1 MQLYCKNLQPALLC
15 NSKLIKMEKEEILKK
30 ALAGDINSFQ
40 TLFAEFQNQLKSYLY
55 RLLAD
60 RNDVDD
66 LAHDTFIR
74 AFDKIS
80 TFNQDS
86 TLKTW
91 VFKIATNLA
100 YDHLRKLKRWPAD
113 AQDEGAN
120 LAISTEEIQK
130 SFRIVHQTSNAGAYE
145 MKEHIDFC
153 FTCISKTLP
162 IENQVALILKDICDF
177 QVKEICLILEKTEG
191 VVKHLLNFSRDTMTN
206 IFDNR
211 CSLVNKNGVCD
222 QCSQL
227 NGIFNPK
234 QDQQEQRMKL
244 ELVKESKKF
253 NREELFTL
261 RTKLV
266 KAIDPLHSSG
276 ADLQDIIMRC
286 TRTAIG
292 ERSDFFDQ
300 SRDKEE

>member
-1 MQLYCKNLQPALLC
+1 
-15 NSKLIKMEKEEILKK
+15 MEKEEVLKN
-30 ALAGDINSFQ
+30 ALAGDINAFQ

-55 RLLAD
+55 RLLTD

-66 LAHDTFIR
+66 LTHDTFIK
-74 AFDKIS
+74 AFSRIS

-86 TLKTW
+86 SLKTW

-100 YDHLRKLKRWPAD
+100 YDHLRKLKRWPVD
-113 AQDEGAN
+113 AQDRGAD
-120 LAISTEEIQK
+120 LAIGTEAVRQA
-130 SFRIVHQTSNAGAYE
+130 FWVVHDTSNVGAYE

-162 IENQVALILKDICDF
+162 IENQVALILKDIYDF
-177 QVKEICLILEKTEG
+177 QIKEICLILEKTDG
-191 VVKHLLNFSRDTMTN
+191 VIKHLLNDARSIMTD
-206 IFDNR
+206 IFEKR
-211 CSLVNKNGVCD
+211 CALINKNGVCH
-222 QCSQL
+222 QCSHI

-234 QDQQEQRMKL
+234 QDQQAELMKL

-253 NREELFTL
+253 DRAELFKL
-261 RTKLV
+261 RETLV

-276 ADLQDIIMRC
+276 TDLQDIIMRC

-292 ERSDFFDQ
+292 ERSDFFDG
-300 SRDKEE
+300 K

>member
-1 MQLYCKNLQPALLC
+1 
-15 NSKLIKMEKEEILKK
+15 MESEQILKK

-66 LAHDTFIR
+66 LTHDTFIR

-80 TFNQDS
+80 TFHQDS
-86 TLKTW
+86 SLKTW

-100 YDHLRKLKRWPAD
+100 YDHLRKLKRWPVD
-113 AQDEGAN
+113 AQDQGAN
-120 LAISTEEIQK
+120 LAITTAEIGQA
-130 SFRIVHQTSNAGAYE
+130 FRIVQQTSDAGAYE

-162 IENQVALILKDICDF
+162 IEHQVALILKDIYDF
-177 QVKEICLILEKTEG
+177 PVKEICLILDKSEG
-191 VVKHLLNFSRDTMTN
+191 VVKHLLIYARETMTN

-211 CSLVNKNGVCD
+211 CALVNKNGTCD
-222 QCSQL
+222 QCSTM

-234 QDQQEQRMKL
+234 QDQQEQLMKL
-244 ELVKESKKF
+244 ELVKASTKF
-253 NREELFTL
+253 DRAELFKL
-261 RTKLV
+261 RTTLV
-266 KAIDPLHSSG
+266 KAIDPLHAAG
-276 ADLQDIIMRC
+276 TDFHDLIFKC

-292 ERSDFFDQ
+292 ERSSFF
-300 SRDKEE
+300 

>member
-1 MQLYCKNLQPALLC
+1 MKR
-15 NSKLIKMEKEEILKK
+15 EEILKK

-40 TLFAEFQNQLKSYLY
+40 TLFAEFQNQLRSYLY
-55 RLLAD
+55 RLLTD
-60 RNDVDD
+60 RNDVQD
-66 LAHDTFIR
+66 LTHDTFIR

-80 TFNQDS
+80 TFNEDS
-86 TLKTW
+86 SLKTW
-91 VFKIATNLA
+91 VFRIATNLA

-113 AQDEGAN
+113 AQDQGAN
-120 LAISTEEIQK
+120 LAIGTAEIGQA
-130 SFRIVHQTSNAGAYE
+130 FRIVHQTSNAGAYE

-162 IENQVALILKDICDF
+162 IENQVALILKDVYDF
-177 QVKEICLILEKTEG
+177 PVKEICLILDKTEG
-191 VVKHLLNFSRDTMTN
+191 IVKHLLIYARDTMTG

-211 CSLVNKNGVCD
+211 CALVNKNGVCD

-244 ELVKESKKF
+244 ELVKASTKF
-253 NREELFTL
+253 DRAELFKL
-261 RTKLV
+261 RTALV

-276 ADLQDIIMRC
+276 TDLQDIIMRC

-292 ERSDFFDQ
+292 ERSDFFEVN
-300 SRDKEE
+300 RE

>member
-1 MQLYCKNLQPALLC
+1 MEREDILQ
-15 NSKLIKMEKEEILKK
+15 K
-30 ALAGDINSFQ
+30 ALNGDIQAFQ
-40 TLFAEFQNQLKSYLY
+40 TLFSAFQNQLKSYLY
-55 RLLAD
+55 RLLTD

-66 LAHDTFIR
+66 LTHDTFIR

-80 TFNQDS
+80 TFNQES
-86 TLKTW
+86 SLKTW

-100 YDHLRKLKRWPAD
+100 YEHLRKLKRWPVD
-113 AQDEGAN
+113 AQDQGAM
-120 LAISTEEIQK
+120 LAIGTPPISE
-130 SFRIVHQTSNAGAYE
+130 SFRVVHQTFNAAAYE

-162 IENQVALILKDICDF
+162 IENQVALILKDIYDF
-177 QVKEICLILEKTEG
+177 PVKEICLIIDKSEG
-191 VVKHLLNFSRDTMTN
+191 VVKHLLKDSRDTMTTV
-206 IFDNR
+206 FDHR
-211 CSLVNKNGVCD
+211 CALVNKNGVCD

-253 NREELFTL
+253 NRSELYEL
-261 RTKLV
+261 RTQLV
-266 KAIDPLHSSG
+266 KAIDPLRSTG

-292 ERSDFFDQ
+292 DVDDFFAAPMSKSDL
-300 SRDKEE
+300 

>member
-1 MQLYCKNLQPALLC
+1 
-15 NSKLIKMEKEEILKK
+15 MEQEAILRK

-40 TLFAEFQNQLKSYLY
+40 LLFAAFQNQLKSYLY
-55 RLLAD
+55 RLVTD

-66 LAHDTFIR
+66 LTHDTFIR
-74 AFDKIS
+74 AFDKIA
-80 TFNQDS
+80 TFNQQS
-86 TLKTW
+86 SLKTW

-100 YDHLRKLKRWPAD
+100 YDHLKKLKRWPAD
-113 AQDEGAN
+113 AQDQGAA
-120 LAISTEEIQK
+120 LAIGSAEIAE
-130 SFRIVHQTSNAGAYE
+130 SFRIVHSTFNAGAYE

-162 IENQVALILKDICDF
+162 IEHQVALILKDIYDF
-177 QVKEICLILEKTEG
+177 PVKEICLILDKTEG
-191 VVKHLLNFSRDTMTN
+191 VVKHLLNGSRETMTEV
-206 IFDNR
+206 FDNR
-211 CSLVNKNGVCD
+211 CALVNKNGVCD

-234 QDQQEQRMKL
+234 QDQQEERMKL
-244 ELVKESKKF
+244 DLVKGSKKF
-253 NREELFTL
+253 NRSELYDL
-261 RTKLV
+261 RTVLV

-292 ERSDFFDQ
+292 DVNDFFD
-300 SRDKEE
+300 KPGTN